1 MERISRTSAEELM
14 TESEK
19 RDNHRADT
27 LYLKSLVVFNKNINM
42 LPLAFFF
49 FLISWIFLKQQT
61 GNKLIHLFVNSEQIV
76 YYVDLYQ

>member
-49 FLISWIFLKQQT
+49 FFDFMNFFKTTNWK
-61 GNKLIHLFVNSEQIV
+61 
-76 YYVDLYQ
+76 